1 MSTQPNP
8 IKIFK
13 KGDSLFK
20 EGDKITHLQ
29 LIQTGSVSFGIQR
42 QKKSI
47 DIFQLGPSHVLGE
60 SALLGA
66 NTHTFTAIATTET
79 KVVEVP
85 IEIFKQNIDA
95 GSQLVKALIKSL
107 NDRLKLGLNEI
118 RTVRLDK
125 DASPCPEDQ
134 VAKIFGCIYHT
145 VNHKA
150 QKDAKD
156 PNKRTMDWGSMKQY
170 AQRIFGEPIKRMEN
184 AINILVKFKLAQ
196 YEMGRPPEDPEGPE
210 QIMKVHFFDIAAVEN
225 FFEFYQYYHFKTGKS
240 EVLKVEDQPTLL
252 LNHFI
257 ELCTGVQ
264 PDRFNVVTLDY
275 GKVLDRFKTDLNIN
289 LNQDH
294 FARLEQKGLFIK
306 RQTRQDNSIVL
317 QFDLREFKGIQLNW
331 RFIKEIEKWNEK
343 GVVDPN
349 EKEVV
354 VKKKPD
360 ALLCPQCSTEF
371 PNNAKFCSQ
380 CGYKLAA

>member
-1 MSTQPNP
+1 MSTPV
-8 IKIFK
+8 KVFK
-13 KGDSLFK
+13 KGDVIFK
-20 EGDKITHLQ
+20 EGDKISSMM
-29 LIQTGSVSFGIQR
+29 LIQIGSVAVCLQR
-42 QKKSI
+42 QKRNI

-60 SALLGA
+60 QALLGA

-85 IEIFKQNIDA
+85 VDIFKQNLEA
-95 GSQLVKALIKSL
+95 GAQLVKALVKSL
-107 NDRLKLGLNEI
+107 NDRLKITLNEV
-118 RTVRLDK
+118 RTFRLDK

-134 VAKIFGCIYHT
+134 VAKVYGCIYHIA
-145 VNHKA
+145 NHKGA
-150 QKDAKD
+150 KDAKE
-156 PNKRTMDWGSMKQY
+156 PNKRTMDWGPMKQY
-170 AQRIFGEPIKRMEN
+170 AQRVFAEPIKRMEN

-210 QIMKVHFFDIAAVEN
+210 QIMKVHFLDITAIEN
-225 FFEFYQYYHFKTGKS
+225 FFEFYQYYFFKTGKS
-240 EVLKVEDQPTLL
+240 EVLKVEDQPSLL

-257 ELCTGVQ
+257 ELCNGVQ

-275 GKVLDRFKTDLNIN
+275 AKVLERFKTDLNIT

-294 FARLEQKGLFIK
+294 FARLEQKGLFMK

-317 QFDLREFKGIQLNW
+317 QFDVREFKSTQLNW

-343 GVVDPN
+343 GSVDPN

-360 ALLCPQCSTEF
+360 AQLCPQCSTEF
-371 PNNAKFCSQ
+371 VPNAKFCSQ